1 MSRYFQQLARHTGLA
16 PAAPGGAAQ
25 PGSPVSTPQT
35 QADLV
40 EENVERQAVPE
51 SPGALTPSAASTEFS
66 SAALAKIEPVSPP
79 ARSSEEADA
88 TRSDEA
94 ENVSP
99 SPVLAA
105 GVSVARPSSVE
116 PVVSPPENSL
126 SSSALLQQVVAWIAE
141 AEHALAA
148 PPSTAS
154 TPGSSSQEKNAP
166 LQRDVRVAPLAPVV
180 PPPAGVVEIL
190 PAFDARVAS
199 PATVSAGDAPDDF
212 HVSIGSIHLIVEV
225 PPASPVAPSPA
236 PRSVPPSSP
245 PAPTRSIPPTCA
257 RRHYLRSFT

>member
-1 MSRYFQQLARHTGLA
+1 
-16 PAAPGGAAQ
+16 
-25 PGSPVSTPQT
+25 VSTPQT

-66 SAALAKIEPVSPP
+66 SAAPPKIEPVSPP
-79 ARSSEEADA
+79 ARSSEEAAA

-94 ENVSP
+94 ENISL

-105 GVSVARPSSVE
+105 GVSVERPSSVE
-116 PVVSPPENSL
+116 PVAVSPPENSL

-166 LQRDVRVAPLAPVV
+166 QQRDAPVAPLSPVV
-180 PPPAGVVEIL
+180 PPPTGVVAIL
-190 PAFDARVAS
+190 RAFDARVASAVSDKQNPPPFESVPGAQRSDRAAPSSPALRAS
-199 PATVSAGDAPDDF
+199 PATVSAGVAPDEF
-212 HVSIGSIHLIVEV
+212 HVSIGSIHLIVEM
-225 PPASPVAPSPA
+225 PQPSPVAPS
-236 PRSVPPSSP
+236 